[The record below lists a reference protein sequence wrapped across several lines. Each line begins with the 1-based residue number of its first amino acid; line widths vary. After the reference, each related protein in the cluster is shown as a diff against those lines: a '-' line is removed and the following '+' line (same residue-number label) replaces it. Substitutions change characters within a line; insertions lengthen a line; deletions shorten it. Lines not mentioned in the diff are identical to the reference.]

1 MNEGINVPSRETEVS
16 RVLSKLVL
24 VTEGCEKSLEE
35 LKIRLSSVCNKDDEA
50 NEKISE
56 PEYSTPLAQEINKIV
71 YRIER
76 LNEIMNSL
84 QNRIEL

>member
-1 MNEGINVPSRETEVS
+1 MNEGLNVPSRETEVS
-16 RVLSKLVL
+16 RVLSKLAQ
-24 VTEGCEKSLEE
+24 VTGNCEKSLEE
-35 LKIRLSSVCNKDDEA
+35 LRTRLSSVCNKDDEA

-76 LNEIMNSL
+76 LNDLMNSL